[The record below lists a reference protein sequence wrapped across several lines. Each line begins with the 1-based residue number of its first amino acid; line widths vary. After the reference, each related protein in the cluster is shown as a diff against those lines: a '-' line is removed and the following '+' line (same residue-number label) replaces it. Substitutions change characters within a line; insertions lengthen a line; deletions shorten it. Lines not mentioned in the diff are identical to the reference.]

1 MKTYQI
7 TKLVAALASV
17 GLASI
22 AGAQTTPGSAV
33 SVNPDGLGEALIY
46 PFYTVQNGNIT
57 LLSIVNTTE
66 AGKIV
71 KIRFRDYANS
81 EDVRDFNIYM
91 SAKDVWTAALL
102 PAGAAGVP
110 GTGPFSGQ
118 AVNGAMMVTQDT
130 TCTAPNKTSF
140 QDVTTV
146 FNGIPSYAVSFSKGD
161 YEPND
166 NATRGSA
173 LAQTVERTTRGY
185 FEVIEQATIPTT
197 TLMYTRI
204 DHRVPGQGGK
214 PDCAALHSAATGGSP
229 IVNRNYQ
236 FDEYPATALTAPS
249 GGLFGAAT
257 WLNVA
262 NGTSNAVSA
271 TAMNGFTRGRTV
283 FNAGNQNPNFTDHF
297 STSTVVTTSDSVVVV
312 DLFGSPTAA
321 GLVSAV
327 IPMWAATAPLFATNV
342 YGEYAYSTDLALATD
357 WVITMPGKRHF
368 VTFAGAGGAFDAYAP
383 SATTTVP
390 PFANSAW
397 WRTAASA
404 GALQYKSPVPL
415 GAVTYDREEAAITTV
430 GCLFS
435 PCDRLTVETN
445 SLPHESSVI
454 AFGPAGATTLTTSGA
469 MGADNALPLLG
480 LLQTPLV
487 GGGWLDLSF
496 TGTRPITGSAVA
508 GVQLRSG
515 VPILRGSSVTMNGL
529 PVIGFQAT
537 FAKSITGNF
546 NASYRHS
553 NSLATKKSVVV
564 GTVVQPPVLVV
575 GN

>member
-22 AGAQTTPGSAV
+22 AGAQTTPSSAV

-57 LLSIVNTTE
+57 MLSIVNTTD

-102 PAGAAGVP
+102 PVPATGVP
-110 GTGPFSGQ
+110 GTGNFSGMS
-118 AVNGAMMVTQDT
+118 AGGAMMVTQDN
-130 TCTAPNKTSF
+130 TCTAPNKTAF
-140 QDVTTV
+140 QDVSAV
-146 FNGIPSYAVSFSKGD
+146 FNNIPSYAVSFSKGD

-166 NATRGSA
+166 NATRGSV
-173 LAQTVERTTRGY
+173 LLQDLERTTRGY
-185 FEVIEQATIPTT
+185 FEVIEQATIPTVST
-197 TLMYTRI
+197 MYARI
-204 DHRVPGQGGK
+204 DHRVNGQNGK
-214 PDCAALHSAATGGSP
+214 PDCAALHSFPSSNSAL
-229 IVNRNYQ
+229 VNANYQ
-236 FDEYPATALTAPS
+236 FGSYPNTTLTAPS

-262 NGTSNAVSA
+262 SGISNAVSA
-271 TAMNGFTRGRTV
+271 TAMNGFTRGSTV
-283 FNAGNQNPNFTDHF
+283 FNAGNQNPNFTDHT
-297 STSTVVTTSDSVVVV
+297 STSTVITTADSVVVV
-312 DLFGSPTAA
+312 ELAGSPTAA
-321 GLVSAV
+321 GLSSNV

-342 YGEYAYSTDLALATD
+342 YGEYAYSLEVGNLATD

-397 WRTAASA
+397 WRTAA
-404 GALQYKSPVPL
+404 GTFRSPVAL
-415 GAVTYDREEAAITTV
+415 GAVTYDREEASVIPV

-454 AFGPAGATTLTTSGA
+454 AFGPAGASSLSTSGV
-469 MGADNALPLLG
+469 MGANNALPLLG

-487 GGGWLDLSF
+487 NGGWLDLSF
-496 TGTRPITGSAVA
+496 VGTRAITGSSVA

-515 VPILRGSSVTMNGL
+515 VPIARGSNNVTMNGL

-537 FAKSITGNF
+537 FARSITNNF

-553 NSLATKKSVVV
+553 NSLAIRKSVSVV
-564 GTVVQPPVLVV
+564 SV